1 MSTNKEDLRNM
12 MKVLIKIV
20 MKKLQLKVAKVQV
33 MVIGKISGSENKD
46 EIKGWVW
53 NKEKIKI
60 KENST
65 IGDI

>member
-1 MSTNKEDLRNM
+1 M
-12 MKVLIKIV
+12 MNVLIKIV

-33 MVIGKISGSENKD
+33 MVVVKISGSENKD

-65 IGDI
+65 IGNI